1 MKPVNKMLFLLFSL
15 ALVLAACS
23 SGGSSTSS
31 PSSPSPSPSS
41 SPAASEP
48 PAPEPSGGVIKI
60 GALYN
65 LTGGQASLDVPSLA
79 GLQLAAEEIN
89 ASGGINGKQIEV
101 VSVDAK
107 TDTTAATNGM
117 QELVDVHKV
126 VAVIGFS
133 DTTFVTAAGPV
144 AQNAGIPFIT
154 SGATSPLIPDL
165 VGDYMF
171 MAAFGDDAQSYAISD
186 YSMDKLNAKT
196 AWVLTDTSSDFTNN
210 VSVFFKERFTGKGG
224 QILLED
230 KYDGATDN
238 DFSAQIT
245 RLQSLDPQPDILMVS
260 ALPDKAGI
268 VVKQIRDQGI
278 DIPVVSADGFDT
290 PALIEMGGVPQT
302 NNVFFATHVALSSS
316 DPLVSNFVA
325 AYTAKTGHAP
335 ENAFAALGYD
345 AMKLLADA
353 IARAGSEDP
362 AAIRD
367 ALAATK
373 GFKAVTGEI
382 SFETGRVPEKSVT
395 IIRVQDGKFEF
406 ADQLTP

>member
-133 DTTFVTAAGPV
+133 ETTFVTAAGPV